1 MALMGSISNESL
13 LSYSYVKSDMNLED
27 LIFENKEKVKNSIF
41 GKEKLEVEDLKVK
54 TKVIFKV
61 DSFTDV
67 NFDENIDKVK
77 VREKEKVKVDFESKK
92 EVYMIIVGRISIKV
106 DDEVLMLDLS
116 LFKG

>member
-1 MALMGSISNESL
+1 MAFMGSISNESL

-61 DSFTDV
+61 DLFTDD

-77 VREKEKVKVDFESKK
+77 VREKVKVDFESKK

-106 DDEVLMLDLS
+106 DDEVLMSDLS
-116 LFKG
+116 LFKC